1 LGEDVL
7 NNEQFESLASPLL
20 DPLYNFACW
29 LCGDKDEASDVVQ
42 ESFAKALK
50 AFSGFQPGTNFRAW
64 MFKIVRNT
72 FLTSRTSLE
81 HRSTVQEEE
90 SLDAAVTRETPESLF
105 IRRADTEL
113 VQSAIASLSLS
124 FREVVL
130 LVDIEDMKY
139 QEVSDALGIP
149 IGTVMSRLARAR
161 KQMRAF
167 IVERLG
173 VKT

>member
-1 LGEDVL
+1 MLTNEEFEVL
-7 NNEQFESLASPLL
+7 ATALL

-29 LCGDKDEASDVVQ
+29 LCGDRDEASDVVQ

-50 AFSGFQPGTNFRAW
+50 AIGGFQQGTNFRAW

-72 FLTSRTSLE
+72 FLSSRTSLE

-90 SLDAAVTRETPESLF
+90 SLDAAVTQETPESLL
-105 IRRADTEL
+105 IRRADAEM
-113 VQSAIASLSLS
+113 VEAAIASLSLG

-130 LVDIEDMKY
+130 LVDIEEMKY

-167 IVERLG
+167 IAERLA
-173 VKT
+173 VKHEL